1 MPVQCQ
7 HEGKCRNVLSR
18 ILLKELKQPP
28 SGQLLFRFLWHP
40 KGLSW
45 LYKAL
50 PWLSHMEDRCGSTSL
65 IKMFVLRED
74 QKTEPWQRLKRS
86 DGKRSVYQIVQH
98 WRDKRTFEL
107 ISLHNVISYMK
118 LDCQIQLY
126 KMQGESKRTKRR
138 MNTQGT
144 NHCHSHRSAWQTK
157 N

>member
-1 MPVQCQ
+1 MQKCVVKNFT
-7 HEGKCRNVLSR
+7 EGIKIASFRLAFCLVTCGILS
-18 ILLKELKQPP
+18 
-28 SGQLLFRFLWHP
+28 P

-50 PWLSHMEDRCGSTSL
+50 PWVSHVEDRRGSTSL
-65 IKMFVLRED
+65 IKMFVLRVD
-74 QKTEPWQRLKRS
+74 QKTEPRQRLKRRDS
-86 DGKRSVYQIVQH
+86 KRNVYQIAQH
-98 WRDKRTFEL
+98 WRHKRTFEL

-126 KMQGESKRTKRR
+126 KMQGESKRAKRR

-144 NHCHSHRSAWQTK
+144 NHCHSQRSAWQTK